1 MKIFGLILL
10 APITYLLFIEFL
22 FIMKRE
28 KIKRYDNKAAIPKI
42 VRVNKGTPIFF
53 INTGLFLERGRIA
66 KYPISKSKRIV
77 VIRREIFI
85 VLI

>member
-28 KIKRYDNKAAIPKI
+28 KIKRDDKEY
-42 VRVNKGTPIFF
+42 V
-53 INTGLFLERGRIA
+53 
-66 KYPISKSKRIV
+66 KRIQYF
-77 VIRREIFI
+77 VICLMLTVYGIIFI
-85 VLI
+85 FWK

>member
-28 KIKRYDNKAAIPKI
+28 KIKRDDKEY
-42 VRVNKGTPIFF
+42 V
-53 INTGLFLERGRIA
+53 
-66 KYPISKSKRIV
+66 KRIQYF
-77 VIRREIFI
+77 VICLMLTVYGIIFI
-85 VLI
+85 FLK